1 MMLNIQF
8 FTLFAQFLLYIFSFL
23 GALYLIDAML
33 NFVLKKSKCC
43 RRCTVVIIDDGVDE
57 VEFALTDC
65 FEKSR
70 KCVGGSM
77 AILCRASDEKTKKIV
92 QLFSQAREIPS
103 FYTAED
109 LTAFISCNST
119 PCKNELDN
127 CQKPQNILY

>member
-1 MMLNIQF
+1 MILNSQF
-8 FTLFAQFLLYIFSFL
+8 FTLFAQLLLYIFSFL
-23 GALYLIDAML
+23 GALYLIDVML

-43 RRCTVVIIDDGVDE
+43 RRCTVVIIDENVDE

-70 KCVGGSM
+70 KCIGGSM
-77 AILCRASDEKTKKIV
+77 AILCRTNDEKTIKIV

-103 FYTAED
+103 FYTADE
-109 LTAFISCNST
+109 LTAFINCNSI
-119 PCKNELDN
+119 PCKNKLDN